1 MNKMLKCQNVKG
13 EKTQRTCYS
22 DTRRLAGSRCKERQL
37 VKQQCNSRFESAT
50 HLKEQ
55 EDPTETSGKKKKNFM
70 VIRLEKLL
78 QRSEDVS

>member
-1 MNKMLKCQNVKG
+1 MLKCQNVKG

-55 EDPTETSGKKKKNFM
+55 EDPTETSGKKKKT
-70 VIRLEKLL
+70 
-78 QRSEDVS
+78 SW